1 MTIIGR
7 KNNYGAICESV
18 GIEIFDVGPVGARRY
33 VNRRPSYNRGKKA
46 SIIPDE
52 PRQMAIAAIK
62 WICRK
67 FE

>member
-7 KNNYGAICESV
+7 KNNYRTIFVSA
-18 GIEIFDVGPVGARRY
+18 GIEGFESRPVGARRC
-33 VNRRPSYNRGKKA
+33 VNSGKKL
-46 SIIPDE
+46 SIIADE

>member
-7 KNNYGAICESV
+7 KNNYRTIFVSV
-18 GIEIFDVGPVGARRY
+18 GIEIFESRPVGARPF
-33 VNRRPSYNRGKKA
+33 VNSGKKA
-46 SIIPDE
+46 SIIADE
-52 PRQMAIAAIK
+52 PRQVTIAAIE